1 MCGIKSNDLGMKLV
15 SRNSHVFLLSII
27 FHIWCVSS
35 MVQSQTCGLEILVSK
50 VGGEGEGFMDVTSDP
65 RWNTFVQSLK
75 EKDYFQVKFIQQPF
89 WARRDCT

>member
-1 MCGIKSNDLGMKLV
+1 
-15 SRNSHVFLLSII
+15 
-27 FHIWCVSS
+27 

-75 EKDYFQVKFIQQPF
+75 EKDYFQVQFIQQPF